1 MVEYSKQENFFGLG
15 WCPGMLRCFSPFGN
29 VLAGLLALG
38 MLSQTHAAVAQV
50 RRFADQPSSG
60 ISGRAT
66 DTAPDHD
73 PGEGWD
79 DFKPGLS
86 QDFQGLAN
94 VDGTQGQWQLVEMG
108 MGNSSWA
115 QINNSEESPQEEG
128 ILLNDLDLDPDI
140 IQDSPVL
147 QDWLQ
152 DIPDIADEIRNQP
165 SFRTRLRVG
174 YAQFPSSDQATGV
187 YVGVEDV
194 FLISGTGLTAAGSF
208 SRSWNDE
215 RESFGAEVRYYLLPL
230 GSYVNIAPTLG
241 YRSLETPDYTT
252 NGVDVGFRLMMI
264 PSRGG
269 GADIALGQH
278 WVSPGSRDEVGMTSI
293 SVGYAVTPRLR
304 LGTDLEFQYSRLGPE
319 SRVGLLL
326 EWLM

>member
-1 MVEYSKQENFFGLG
+1 
-15 WCPGMLRCFSPFGN
+15 MLRCFGQFGN
-29 VLAGLLALG
+29 VLAGFLVLG
-38 MLSQTHAAVAQV
+38 ILSQTNVAVAQV
-50 RRFADQPSSG
+50 RRFEDQPSSS
-60 ISGRAT
+60 ISRRAAV
-66 DTAPDHD
+66 TAPDRY
-73 PGEGWD
+73 PGAGWD
-79 DFKPGLS
+79 DYKPGLS
-86 QDFQGLAN
+86 KDYQWIADGDGPQGH
-94 VDGTQGQWQLVEMG
+94 WQLFDMEMG
-108 MGNSSWA
+108 HSLWA
-115 QINNSEESPQEEG
+115 QNNNPEVSPQEAG
-128 ILLNDLDLDPDI
+128 IPLDDLDLDPDV
-140 IQDSPVL
+140 IQASPVL

-174 YAQFPSSDQATGV
+174 YAQFPSSNQAAGI
-187 YVGVEDV
+187 YLGVEDV

-278 WVSPGSRDEVGMTSI
+278 WVSPGSSDEVGMTTI

-304 LGTDLEFQYSRLGPE
+304 LGTDLEFEYSRSGQE